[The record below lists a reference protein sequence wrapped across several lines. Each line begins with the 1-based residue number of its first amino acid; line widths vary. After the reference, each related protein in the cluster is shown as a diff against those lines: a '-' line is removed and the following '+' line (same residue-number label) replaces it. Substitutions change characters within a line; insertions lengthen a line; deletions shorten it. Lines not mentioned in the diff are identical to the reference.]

1 MRWGDSENGIID
13 HADEIANMRMRSS
26 IGDGGPI
33 HLSKIWSVYISMSA
47 SVLDVISWR
56 KAFSIQGSV
65 MK

>member
-1 MRWGDSENGIID
+1 MRWSDSENGIID

-33 HLSKIWSVYISMSA
+33 LQSKIWSVYISMSA

>member
-1 MRWGDSENGIID
+1 MRWSDSEKGIID

-33 HLSKIWSVYISMSA
+33 RQSKIWSVYISMSA